1 MIYSLKSAIFQ
12 FINLLEFLIF
22 VDALLSWVIRD
33 RYNNPIVRVIDTIIN
48 PIKEPFYRLQFKLL
62 PNTPVDFSPM
72 LAIFFLEILK
82 TLLFF

>member
-1 MIYSLKSAIFQ
+1 MLYSFKSAIFE

-22 VDALLSWVIRD
+22 IDALLSWFIRD
-33 RYNNPIVRVIDTIIN
+33 RYNNPIIRVIETIIN
-48 PIKEPFYRLQFKLL
+48 PIKEPFYRLQLKLF

-82 TLLFF
+82 TLLFY